1 MVVAPWLVV
10 SPRSLWPASSG
21 SCPCPPVLLGDTHMH
36 THTLPGPHPHAML
49 PSECRG
55 DLISL
60 HLPCSR
66 RRTWFMVRASTVS
79 LCMAGGN
86 RIDERIVR
94 NDSACVVGWIL
105 KADQTEKNHFSE
117 IKCSPIVMCNISP
130 RNNLPNFSK
139 WDFGNKSQ
147 LGDQAVL
154 GK

>member
-1 MVVAPWLVV
+1 
-10 SPRSLWPASSG
+10 
-21 SCPCPPVLLGDTHMH
+21 
-36 THTLPGPHPHAML
+36 
-49 PSECRG
+49 
-55 DLISL
+55 
-60 HLPCSR
+60 
-66 RRTWFMVRASTVS
+66 MVRASTVS

-139 WDFGNKSQ
+139 
-147 LGDQAVL
+147 
-154 GK
+154 